1 MATGESATHRRLKEQ
16 AFLWAYNRGF
26 RCCAM
31 EVRAPRSS
39 YRVDVAG
46 FRSDRNDQGSMVAVF
61 ECKQSREDLFRD
73 NRRQSEL
80 KSNLLALQ
88 DRREKLE
95 SLLAVHHPSLRTS
108 DSLFPEWATFDFT
121 AIDHRAYNQTIQKIV
136 RIQRQLL
143 ENTKFDLIT
152 RYGLGNL
159 HYLTTTPGLLDNREV
174 PIGWGLLEVH
184 GNEQIVEKLVPTRF
198 KGVETLQWLDRIAKA
213 ATAER
218 KRNLQRGDVSAC
230 GRVAVSEC
238 SPSGEATQADL
249 GEMPGSWRVR

>member
-1 MATGESATHRRLKEQ
+1 MATGESETHRRLKEQ
-16 AFLWAYNRGF
+16 TFLWAYDRGF

-46 FRSDRNDQGSMVAVF
+46 FRSDRSQQESIVAVF
-61 ECKQSREDLFRD
+61 ECKRSREDLFRD

-80 KSNLLALQ
+80 KSSLLALQ

-108 DSLFPEWATFDFT
+108 DSLFPEWATFDFA
-121 AIDHRAYNQTIQKIV
+121 AIDHRGYHQTIQKIV

-152 RYGLGNL
+152 RYRLANL
-159 HYLTTTPGLLDNREV
+159 HYLATTPGLLDNREV
-174 PIGWGLLEVH
+174 PLGWGLLEVH
-184 GNEQIVEKLVPTRF
+184 ENEQITEKLVPSLF
-198 KGVETLQWLDRIAKA
+198 KGIETLPWLDRIAKA

-218 KRNLQRGDVSAC
+218 RRSY
-230 GRVAVSEC
+230 VA
-238 SPSGEATQADL
+238 
-249 GEMPGSWRVR
+249 

>member
-1 MATGESATHRRLKEQ
+1 MATGESETHRRLKEQ
-16 AFLWAYNRGF
+16 AFLWAYERGF

-46 FRSDRNDQGSMVAVF
+46 FRSDRKQKESIVAVF

-80 KSNLLALQ
+80 KTSLLALQ

-108 DSLFPEWATFDFT
+108 DSLFPEWATFDFA
-121 AIDHRAYNQTIQKIV
+121 AIDHRGYNQTIQKIV

-152 RYGLGNL
+152 RYRFANL
-159 HYLTTTPGLLDNREV
+159 HYLATTPGLLDNREV
-174 PIGWGLLEVH
+174 PLGWGLLEVH
-184 GNEQIVEKLVPTRF
+184 GSEQITEKLVPALF
-198 KGVETLQWLDRIAKA
+198 KGIETLQWLERIAKA

-218 KRNLQRGDVSAC
+218 KRSLQRGDVSAC
-230 GRVAVSEC
+230 GRVGVSEC
-238 SPSGEATQADL
+238 SPRSL
-249 GEMPGSWRVR
+249 

>member
-1 MATGESATHRRLKEQ
+1 MATGESETHRRLKQQ
-16 AFLWAYNRGF
+16 AFLWAYDRGF

-46 FRSDRNDQGSMVAVF
+46 FRSDRSQQESIVAVF

-80 KSNLLALQ
+80 KSSLLALQ
-88 DRREKLE
+88 ERREKLE

-108 DSLFPEWATFDFT
+108 DSLFPEWATFDFS
-121 AIDHRAYNQTIQKIV
+121 AIDHRGYRQTIQKIV

-152 RYGLGNL
+152 RYRLANL
-159 HYLTTTPGLLDNREV
+159 HYLATTPGLLDNREV
-174 PIGWGLLEVH
+174 PLGWGLLEVH
-184 GNEQIVEKLVPTRF
+184 ENEQITEKLVPALF
-198 KGVETLQWLDRIAKA
+198 KGIETLPWLDRIAKA

-218 KRNLQRGDVSAC
+218 RRSY
-230 GRVAVSEC
+230 VA
-238 SPSGEATQADL
+238 
-249 GEMPGSWRVR
+249 

>member
-1 MATGESATHRRLKEQ
+1 MTGESETHRCLKEQ
-16 AFLWAYNRGF
+16 VFLWAYGRGF

-31 EVRAPRSS
+31 EVHAPRSP

-46 FRSDRNDQGSMVAVF
+46 FRTDREQKESTVAVF

-80 KSNLLALQ
+80 KSSLLALQ

-95 SLLAVHHPSLRTS
+95 SLLAIHHPSLRTS
-108 DSLFPEWATFDFT
+108 DSLFPEWATFDFRT
-121 AIDHRAYNQTIQKIV
+121 IDHKAYHQTVQKII

-143 ENTKFDLIT
+143 ENTKFDLMT

-159 HYLTTTPGLLDNREV
+159 HYLVTTPGLLDSREV
-174 PIGWGLLEVH
+174 PLGWGLLEVH
-184 GNEQIVEKLVPTRF
+184 GSEQITEKLVPTRF
-198 KGVETLQWLDRIAKA
+198 KGIETLQWLDRIAKA

-218 KRNLQRGDVSAC
+218 KRHLQR
-230 GRVAVSEC
+230 RL
-238 SPSGEATQADL
+238 P
-249 GEMPGSWRVR
+249 

>member
-16 AFLWAYNRGF
+16 AFFWAYDRGF

-39 YRVDVAG
+39 FRVDVAG
-46 FRSDRNDQGSMVAVF
+46 FRSDRNEQEPIVAVF
-61 ECKQSREDLFRD
+61 ECKQSREDVFRD

-88 DRREKLE
+88 DRRQKLE
-95 SLLAVHHPSLRTS
+95 NLLAVHHPSLRTS

-174 PIGWGLLEVH
+174 PIGWGLLEAH
-184 GNEQIVEKLVPTRF
+184 GNERIVEKLVPTRF
-198 KGVETLQWLDRIAKA
+198 KGVETLQWLHRIAKA
-213 ATAER
+213 ATAA
-218 KRNLQRGDVSAC
+218 QRRSY
-230 GRVAVSEC
+230 VAQGFQPVPDRS
-238 SPSGEATQADL
+238 L
-249 GEMPGSWRVR
+249 GTGP